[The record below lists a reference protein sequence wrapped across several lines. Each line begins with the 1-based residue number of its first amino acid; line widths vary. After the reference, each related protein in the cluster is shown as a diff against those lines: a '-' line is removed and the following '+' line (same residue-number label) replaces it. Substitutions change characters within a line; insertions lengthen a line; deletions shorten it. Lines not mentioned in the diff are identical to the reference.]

1 MLYSSLAQVIHFN
14 SEMRMSMAAKMYDFL
29 LLNNLLLV
37 VKFYVDILS
46 NEEGRN
52 NFPGLALSNFSKL
65 NLRENSRKIRV
76 FANL

>member
-29 LLNNLLLV
+29 LLNNLLLA

-46 NEEGRN
+46 NEGGGEKQ
-52 NFPGLALSNFSKL
+52 FSGIGPVKFL
-65 NLRENSRKIRV
+65 EAQ
-76 FANL
+76 FA